1 MRHAVL
7 CYALP
12 AEPQDFIQA
21 TSLIWKDVVR
31 TDGVGLGVGVGEPP
45 SEPLMSAAPDNI
57 VRADFL
63 AKALASAPARDATS
77 VGNHK
82 VGDRVDTKWGVATLM
97 SEHGSVASCAR
108 GETPR
113 IRATTCPIFERR
125 SLENGSPSTRQ
136 LA

>member
-45 SEPLMSAAPDNI
+45 SDVMDDDPDLLMSATPDNI

-97 SEHGSVASCAR
+97 SEHVSGGFLCS
-108 GETPR
+108 
-113 IRATTCPIFERR
+113 
-125 SLENGSPSTRQ
+125 
-136 LA
+136 